1 MKRNR
6 KKLQGREVG
15 TRVYILGGCNKDGIG
30 ANCKVIE
37 VLNSDVNCCRIMIDS
52 GVKLSNA
59 GKYDTTQADISS
71 FLDKEDVKASKPLDA
86 IFLTHAHA
94 DHIDGLLNFFKMGYR
109 FPTIYTGGY
118 TKALLE
124 KFMYETGV
132 GRSVFPEVKIMKTG
146 DKGMIELNHSMK
158 VKALNVSHTASDA
171 LGFYV
176 ASYVDGEFDQ
186 GLLDLG
192 DFHTRGVL
200 IGEGFNQEE
209 FSRFVNENK
218 VTAFFTDST
227 SLMSKKERGKEPE
240 ELIKNIEEVVKNQA
254 GNQLIFPVISR
265 SNELL
270 CMYVLAA
277 GNAGRSVFIRG
288 DVQGKAFDATQRSV
302 FFRKGKNAE
311 EQRQLWD
318 NIRRNVY
325 GGEFAGFISQPMG
338 MQAMFVSGAF
348 GDKKVRSD
356 GMNMNSQYINITDG
370 QDQYV
375 SLGKNVTFIHGQR
388 EIKDVDPEGHVAAA
402 KEKAKA
408 AGCVIIEN
416 EAEGNKYIPA
426 YMQESGHCY
435 PGELE
440 QVLRTVYEANPDVR
454 VVPEHGSRIQR
465 RFAMNVIKRVTRNIA
480 TCDNG
485 AYLFAESGI
494 SPLADFDKSQMK
506 FIGSFGEVIQDGRM
520 VTYYDVISPSGNF
533 VKRIGE
539 YVEPV
544 RGRSGSTSDLKPKY
558 KKILETADELQSVE
572 KIKHKASDPKK
583 KKKSERKYDIK
594 VREKMLAEARKHSGR

>member
-37 VLNSDVNCCRIMIDS
+37 VLNSDGNCCRIMIDS

-146 DKGMIELNHSMK
+146 DEGIIELNHSMK

-240 ELIKNIEEVVKNQA
+240 ELIKNIEEVVKSQA

-440 QVLRTVYEANPDVR
+440 QVLKTVYEANPDVR

-520 VTYYDVISPSGNF
+520 VTHYDVISPSGNF

>member
-1 MKRNR
+1 MKKNR

-37 VLNSDVNCCRIMIDS
+37 VLNSDGSCCRIMVDS

-71 FLDKEDVKASKPLDA
+71 FLDKDGVKASKPLDA
-86 IFLTHAHA
+86 VFLTHAHA

-109 FPTIYTGGY
+109 LPTIYTGGY

-124 KFMYETGV
+124 KFMYETGL
-132 GRSVFPEVKIMKTG
+132 GRSAFPEVKIMKTG
-146 DKGMIELNHSMK
+146 DEGMLELNHSMK
-158 VKALNVSHTASDA
+158 VKALNVSHTASDS
-171 LGFYV
+171 LGFYI
-176 ASYVDGEFDQ
+176 ASYVDGRFDQ

-192 DFHTRGVL
+192 DFHTRKVL

-209 FSRFVNENK
+209 FYRFVNENK
-218 VTAFFTDST
+218 VTVFFTDST

-240 ELIKNIEEVVKNQA
+240 ELIKNIEEVIKSQSE
-254 GNQLIFPVISR
+254 NQLIFPVISR

-277 GNAGRSVFIRG
+277 GNAGREVFIRG

-302 FFRKGKNAE
+302 FFCKGKNAE
-311 EQRQLWD
+311 EQRSLWN
-318 NIRRNVY
+318 NIRRKVY
-325 GGEFAGFISQPMG
+325 GGNFANFVAQPLG
-338 MQAMFVSGAF
+338 KQAIFVSGAF
-348 GDKKVRSD
+348 GDKKLRSD
-356 GMNMNSQYINITDG
+356 GRNMNSQYINITDG
-370 QDQYV
+370 VDQHI

-388 EIKDVDPEGHVAAA
+388 EIREVDPEGHVAAG
-402 KEKAKA
+402 KEKANA

-416 EAEGNKYIPA
+416 EAEGNKYISA

-440 QVLRTVYEANPDVR
+440 QVLQTIYEANPNVM
-454 VVPEHGSRIQR
+454 VVPEHGSRVQR
-465 RFAMNVIKRVTRNIA
+465 RFAMNVIKRVTRNIT

-494 SPLADFDKSQMK
+494 SPLLDFDKSKLK
-506 FIGSFGEVIQDGRM
+506 FVGAFSEVAQDGRT
-520 VTYYDVISPSGNF
+520 VTYFDVISPSGNF
-533 VKRIGE
+533 VRRIGE
-539 YVEPV
+539 YTEPS
-544 RGRSGSTSDLKPKY
+544 RSGNGSRSELKPKY
-558 KKILETADELQSVE
+558 KKILETADEFQSVE
-572 KIKHKASDPKK
+572 KIRNKASDPKK
-583 KKKSERKYDIK
+583 KKKSEKKYDIK
-594 VREKMLAEARKHSGR
+594 ARDRKIADARRNSGR

>member
-1 MKRNR
+1 MKKNK

-37 VLNSDVNCCRIMIDS
+37 VLNSDGSCCRIMVDS

-71 FLDKEDVKASKPLDA
+71 FLDKDDVRAAKPLDA
-86 IFLTHAHA
+86 VFLTHAHA

-109 FPTIYTGGY
+109 FPTVYTGGY

-124 KFMYETGV
+124 KFMYETGL
-132 GRSVFPEVKIMKTG
+132 GRSAFPEVKIMKTG
-146 DKGMIELNHSMK
+146 DEGMVELNHSMK
-158 VKALNVSHTASDA
+158 VKALNVSHTASDS
-171 LGFYV
+171 LGFYI
-176 ASYVDGEFDQ
+176 ASYVDGRFDQ

-192 DFHTRGVL
+192 DFHTRKVL
-200 IGEGFNQEE
+200 IGDGFNQEE

-240 ELIKNIEEVVKNQA
+240 ELIKNIEDVVRSQV

-270 CMYVLAA
+270 CMYILAA

-302 FFRKGKNAE
+302 FFCKGKKAE
-311 EQRQLWD
+311 EQKLLWD
-318 NIRRNVY
+318 NIRRYVH
-325 GGEFAGFISQPMG
+325 GGDFANFVSRPLG
-338 MQAMFVSGAF
+338 MQAIFVSGAF

-356 GMNMNSQYINITDG
+356 GMNMNSQYINITEG
-370 QDQYV
+370 QDMHI
-375 SLGKNVTFIHGQR
+375 SMGKNVTFVHGQR
-388 EIKDVDPEGHVAAA
+388 EIKDVDPEGHVASG
-402 KEKAKA
+402 KEKANA

-416 EAEGNKYIPA
+416 EAEGNKYISA

-440 QVLRTVYEANPDVR
+440 NVLRVVYESNPEVMI
-454 VVPEHGSRIQR
+454 VPEHGSRVQR
-465 RFAMNVIKRVTRNIA
+465 RFAMNVIKRVTRNIT

-485 AYLFAESGI
+485 AYLFAKSGI
-494 SPLADFDKSQMK
+494 SPLVDFNKSQMR
-506 FIGSFGEVIQDGRM
+506 FVGSFSEVIQDGRM
-520 VTYYDVISPSGNF
+520 ITHYDVISPSGSF
-533 VKRIGE
+533 IKRIGE
-539 YVEPV
+539 YAEPS
-544 RGRSGSTSDLKPKY
+544 RDGNGAKSELKPKY
-558 KKILETADELQSVE
+558 KKILEMADELQSVE

-594 VREKMLAEARKHSGR
+594 AREIMIAEARKHFKG